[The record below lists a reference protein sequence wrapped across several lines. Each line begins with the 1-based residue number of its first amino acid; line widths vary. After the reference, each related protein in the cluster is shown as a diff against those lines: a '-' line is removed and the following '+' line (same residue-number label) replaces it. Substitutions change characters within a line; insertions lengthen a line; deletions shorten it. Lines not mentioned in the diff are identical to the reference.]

1 MMKAKGTGGLCRPL
15 NRRKRPGKEIP
26 MAKDD
31 YHVIVYKILLYLYTQ
46 LKKGEP
52 VDRTKLSH
60 DSKALQIPKKYWE
73 FILENMQR
81 EGLIRGLDPEKAAKK
96 ENYIDEQLENIQITV
111 KGIDMLADN
120 ASIEKVNRLLQNVV
134 KQIPGL

>member
-1 MMKAKGTGGLCRPL
+1 
-15 NRRKRPGKEIP
+15 

-31 YHVIVYKILLYLYTQ
+31 YHVLVYKILLHLYTQ

-111 KGIDMLADN
+111 KGIDTLADN

-134 KQIPGL
+134 RQIPGL